1 MKNKLK
7 ELLITAGQILVV
19 LTLIAFYI
27 FMCYKYPYAMLIMT
41 NIYIIVLL
49 TEDKSKNKYL

>member
-7 ELLITAGQILVV
+7 ELLITAGQILI
-19 LTLIAFYI
+19 LLAIIAFYI
-27 FMCYKYPYAMLIMT
+27 SMCYKYPYAMLVMT

-49 TEDKSKNKYL
+49 TEDKSKKHY

>member
-1 MKNKLK
+1 MNNKLK

-27 FMCYKYPYAMLIMT
+27 FMCYKYPYAMLLMT

-49 TEDKSKNKYL
+49 TEDKSKNKY